1 MNSIWSVCRIMKLSL
16 WRWLSTHWKTSA
28 PRETRQTGSAWS
40 TQCSRLPILPRKPWV
55 SRISCS
61 DTHTCVDIHKKI
73 MHQHTHTTKHIH
85 TEHAHTAEVIVCF
98 VAPLYRWCWF
108 EMRWNDGYTA
118 PLCVATLFSPF
129 WPFGPGQPLC
139 PGDPCK
145 TGKQKKSEETEK
157 GLKWTKR
164 KEWMKMIRSF
174 LQGLHLLLGDLG
186 LLNPPPDQ
194 ILRSY
199 QHRHGHQQG
208 QVAPV
213 ESSQWC
219 IHISHDHLNVH
230 TIHPKISN
238 IVCYLVH

>member
-61 DTHTCVDIHKKI
+61 DTHTCIDIHKKSCI
-73 MHQHTHTTKHIH
+73 HIQPNTYRTCTHSRGQSLFCGPLVSLVLIWNEMKWWIH
-85 TEHAHTAEVIVCF
+85 CTF
-98 VAPLYRWCWF
+98 
-108 EMRWNDGYTA
+108 
-118 PLCVATLFSPF
+118 LCGHTLFPF
-129 WPFGPGQPLC
+129 LTFWAWPTTVSRGSLQ
-139 PGDPCK
+139 DRE
-145 TGKQKKSEETEK
+145 TKKSEETEK

-186 LLNPPPDQ
+186 LLHPPPDQ

-230 TIHPKISN
+230 TIPSEDQQYSVIFSTLGN
-238 IVCYLVH
+238 